1 MEREVPGLAG
11 ERFSHAQA
19 SAHVETGSTSPG
31 QGPAG
36 SLTFRDSFR
45 GIKIWCLAFTSFLRT
60 KRMPRRSWRK
70 LFSSGGIPGVVE
82 ENKMIDNWLVCP
94 GGFLCVWHCLYY
106 SVCANVIVLL
116 FSTLVIP
123 SL

>member
-11 ERFSHAQA
+11 EGCSHAQA
-19 SAHVETGSTSPG
+19 GAHVKTGSTSPG
-31 QGPAG
+31 QGPVG
-36 SLTFRDSFR
+36 RLTFRDSFR
-45 GIKIWCLAFTSFLRT
+45 GIRIWCLAFTSFLRT

-82 ENKMIDNWLVCP
+82 ENKMIDNWL
-94 GGFLCVWHCLYY
+94 CVWHCSYY
-106 SVCANVIVLL
+106 FVCVNVIVLL

-123 SL
+123 SP